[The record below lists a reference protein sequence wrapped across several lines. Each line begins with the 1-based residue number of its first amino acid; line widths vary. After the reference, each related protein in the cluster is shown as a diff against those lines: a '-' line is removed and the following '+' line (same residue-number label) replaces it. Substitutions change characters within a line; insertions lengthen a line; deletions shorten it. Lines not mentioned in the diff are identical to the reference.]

1 MVGGRIDSDPSS
13 TKTSWKR
20 SYRRWSLYPNYE
32 MIDSVS
38 SMQNYVMVF
47 YSNDINRISVVVWLW
62 NVSLRILLIYA
73 NVLAISEISRMLW
86 DVYCK
91 RSLGFVLILLFFVF
105 QNQGGYLFRW
115 WSDRYITND
124 WYIDLRS
131 WQATQVI
138 VLLGWLGQGVWRL
151 AWWPWK
157 QLTLAYSYL
166 LINNHYVMC
175 VLKWTF
181 RLH

>member
-73 NVLAISEISRMLW
+73 NVLAISEISRML
-86 DVYCK
+86 
-91 RSLGFVLILLFFVF
+91 
-105 QNQGGYLFRW
+105 
-115 WSDRYITND
+115 
-124 WYIDLRS
+124 
-131 WQATQVI
+131 
-138 VLLGWLGQGVWRL
+138 
-151 AWWPWK
+151 
-157 QLTLAYSYL
+157 
-166 LINNHYVMC
+166 
-175 VLKWTF
+175 
-181 RLH
+181 